1 MLDHVD
7 DDLFARGVH
16 AVNEHG
22 GGLMNIT
29 RKHRRWATPIVAL
42 VAVAALVGLLPHLGF
57 TNGSKAPLWTD
68 KSSHAQNV
76 QMQMPDW
83 VRLSKEATPAVV
95 NISSKFNTESQ
106 AGPQPK
112 GRPEERSF
120 EDFFKRFF
128 DEGPRRPT
136 RAGGSGF
143 VLNTNG
149 YIVTNNHVVEN
160 AADIQVK
167 LGDGRE
173 LPAKVVGR
181 DAKTDLALLKVEAT
195 GLPVLPLGDSTA
207 LQVGEP
213 VMAIGNPFG
222 LEQTVTTGI
231 VSATGRVIGS
241 GPYDNFIQTDAS
253 INPGNSGG
261 PLINARG
268 EVIGI
273 NTAIFS
279 RTGGSVGIGF
289 AVPSSLAK
297 TVITQ
302 LADRGKVERG
312 WLGVSIQPL
321 TQELAKSFKRG
332 DSTGAL
338 VSAVTEGSPA
348 EKAGMKAGDVIV
360 EFDGKKVA
368 KATDLPGLVADVPV
382 DKDVPMVVMREGR
395 EVRLNARIA
404 RLEDESPAKVGE
416 PEGKGQLG
424 LSVQPLTPPV
434 ARELGIK
441 AKEGV
446 LVRDVVDGG
455 RAAEAGIRAGDVI
468 VEVNRHPVRTVEDLK
483 TRVDK
488 QAKNEPI
495 VMLVNRDGQT
505 MYVAIPSA

>member
-1 MLDHVD
+1 M
-7 DDLFARGVH
+7 
-16 AVNEHG
+16 NEHG
-22 GGLMNIT
+22 GGLMNVT
-29 RKHRRWATPIVAL
+29 RTHRRWAAPVVAL
-42 VAVAALVGLLPHLGF
+42 VAVAALVGLLPHMGF
-57 TNGSKAPLWTD
+57 TGGSKAPLWTE
-68 KSSHAQNV
+68 KGAHAQNV
-76 QMQMPDW
+76 QMQIPDW
-83 VRLSKEATPAVV
+83 VRLSREAKPAVV
-95 NISSKFNTESQ
+95 NISTKFNIESQ
-106 AGPQPK
+106 AGPQLG
-112 GRPEERSF
+112 GRPDDRSF

-128 DEGPRRPT
+128 DEGPRHPI

-143 VLNTNG
+143 ILNANG

-181 DAKTDLALLKVEAT
+181 DPKTDLALLKVEAT

-297 TVITQ
+297 TVLTQ
-302 LADRGKVERG
+302 LADHGKVERG

-332 DSTGAL
+332 DSSGAL
-338 VSAVTEGSPA
+338 VSSVTEGSPA
-348 EKAGMKAGDVIV
+348 DRAGMKAGDVIV
-360 EFDGKKVA
+360 EFNGKKVA

-382 DKDVPMVVMREGR
+382 GKDVPMVVMREGR
-395 EVRLNARIA
+395 ELRLNANIG
-404 RLEDESPAKVGE
+404 RLQDESPAKLAE
-416 PEGKGQLG
+416 TEGKGKLG
-424 LSVQPLTPPV
+424 LSVQPLTPPM
-434 ARELGIK
+434 ARELGLK
-441 AKEGV
+441 VKEGV
-446 LVRDVVDGG
+446 LVREVVEGG

-468 VEVNRHPVRTVEDLK
+468 VEINRQPVRTVEDLT

-488 QAKNEPI
+488 QAKNEPM
-495 VMLVNRDGQT
+495 VLLVNRDGQT
-505 MYVAIPSA
+505 MYVAVPAV

>member
-1 MLDHVD
+1 
-7 DDLFARGVH
+7 
-16 AVNEHG
+16 
-22 GGLMNIT
+22 MNFT
-29 RKHRRWATPIVAL
+29 PKHRRWAGPIVAL
-42 VAVAALVGLLPHLGF
+42 VAIAALVGLLPHMGF
-57 TNGSKAPLWTD
+57 TSGPKSPLWTEERGPVQT
-68 KSSHAQNV
+68 AQV
-76 QMQMPDW
+76 QMPDW
-83 VRLSKEATPAVV
+83 VRLSREAKPAVV
-95 NISSKFNTESQ
+95 NISAKLNAESQ
-106 AGPQPK
+106 APPQLR
-112 GRPEERSF
+112 GRPDERSF

-128 DEGPRRPT
+128 DEGPRHPV

-143 VLNTNG
+143 ILNANG
-149 YIVTNNHVVEN
+149 YVVTNNHVVEN

-181 DAKTDLALLKVEAT
+181 DAKTDLALLKIEAT
-195 GLPVLPLGDSTA
+195 GLPVIPLGDSTA

-279 RTGGSVGIGF
+279 RGGGSVGIGF

-312 WLGVSIQPL
+312 WLGVAIQPL

-332 DSTGAL
+332 DTTGAL
-338 VSAVTEGSPA
+338 VSEVKEGSPA
-348 EKAGMKAGDVIV
+348 EKAGMKTGDVIV
-360 EFDGKKVA
+360 ELDGKKVT
-368 KATDLPGLVADVPV
+368 KATDLPGLVAEMPVGKNVPI
-382 DKDVPMVVMREGR
+382 VVMRDGR
-395 EVRLNARIA
+395 EARLNAQIA
-404 RLEDESPAKVGE
+404 RLEDESPTKVAE
-416 PEGKGQLG
+416 TEGKGQLG
-424 LSVQPLTPPV
+424 LSVQPVTPPM
-434 ARELGIK
+434 ARELGLK
-441 AKEGV
+441 VKEGV
-446 LVRDVVDGG
+446 LVRDVVEGG

-468 VEVNRHPVRTVEDLK
+468 VEVDRRPVRTIEDFKAHLA
-483 TRVDK
+483 K
-488 QAKNEPI
+488 QAKDTP
-495 VMLVNRDGQT
+495 VVLLVNRDGQT
-505 MYVAIPSA
+505 MYVAIPAV

>member
-1 MLDHVD
+1 M
-7 DDLFARGVH
+7 
-16 AVNEHG
+16 E
-22 GGLMNIT
+22 IT
-29 RKHRRWATPIVAL
+29 RKYRRRAAPIVAV
-42 VAVAALVGLLPHLGF
+42 VALAALVGFLPHVGF
-57 TNGSKAPLWTD
+57 TNGSKAPLWTEQGA
-68 KSSHAQNV
+68 HAQNV
-76 QMQMPDW
+76 PTPMPDW
-83 VRLSKEATPAVV
+83 VRLSREAKPGVV
-95 NISSKFNTESQ
+95 NISSKFAAESTV
-106 AGPQPK
+106 GPQFRGPSDD
-112 GRPEERSF
+112 RSF
-120 EDFFKRFF
+120 EEFFKRFF
-128 DEGPRRPT
+128 DEAPRRPM
-136 RAGGSGF
+136 RAAGSGF
-143 VLNTNG
+143 VLNADG

-160 AADIQVK
+160 ATEIQVK
-167 LGDGRE
+167 LADGRE

-181 DAKTDLALLKVEAT
+181 DAKTDLALLKVAAT

-241 GPYDNFIQTDAS
+241 GPYDDFIQTDAS

-268 EVIGI
+268 EVVGI

-279 RTGGSVGIGF
+279 RSGGSVGIGF

-297 TVITQ
+297 TVLTQ
-302 LADRGKVERG
+302 LAEHGKVERG

-321 TQELAKSFKRG
+321 TQELAKSFKLD

-338 VSAVTEGSPA
+338 VSSVVEGSPA
-348 EKAGMKAGDVIV
+348 DKAGVKTGDVVV
-360 EFDGKKVA
+360 ELDGKKVA
-368 KATDLPGLVADVPV
+368 KATDLPGLVADMPVGKNVPIA
-382 DKDVPMVVMREGR
+382 VMRDGK
-395 EVRLNARIA
+395 EVRLNAQIA
-404 RLEDESPAKVGE
+404 RLAEESSALGTE

-446 LVRDVVDGG
+446 LVRDVVEGG

-468 VEVNRHPVRTVEDLK
+468 VEVNRQPVRSVEDLK
-483 TRVDK
+483 ARVDK
-488 QAKNEPI
+488 LAKNAPI
-495 VMLVNRDGQT
+495 VMLVNRDGRT
-505 MYVAIPSA
+505 MYVAIPTA

>member
-1 MLDHVD
+1 MPVSRRAYVRPLSW
-7 DDLFARGVH
+7 ARH
-16 AVNEHG
+16 R
-22 GGLMNIT
+22 IT
-29 RKHRRWATPIVAL
+29 RRGPMNFTPKNRRWVAPIVAL
-42 VAVAALVGLLPHLGF
+42 VAIAALVGLVPHMGF
-57 TNGSKAPLWTD
+57 TGGSKAPLWTEERAAAPA
-68 KSSHAQNV
+68 AQV
-76 QMQMPDW
+76 QMPDW
-83 VRLSKEATPAVV
+83 VRLSREAKPAVV
-95 NISSKFNTESQ
+95 NISAKLNAESP
-106 AGPQPK
+106 APPQPK
-112 GRPEERSF
+112 GRPDERSF

-128 DEGPRRPT
+128 EEGPRHPV

-143 VLNTNG
+143 ILNANG

-195 GLPVLPLGDSTA
+195 GLPVIPLGDSTA

-279 RTGGSVGIGF
+279 RGGGSVGIGF
-289 AVPSSLAK
+289 AVPASLAK

-302 LADRGKVERG
+302 LADHGKVERG

-321 TQELAKSFKRG
+321 TNELAASFKRS
-332 DSTGAL
+332 DTNGAL
-338 VSAVTEGSPA
+338 ISAVVEGSPA
-348 EKAGMKAGDVIV
+348 DKAGLKAGDVLV

-368 KATDLPGLVADVPV
+368 KSTDLPGLVADVPV
-382 DKDVPMVVMREGR
+382 GRDVPMTVMREGR
-395 EVRLNARIA
+395 EVKLNAHIA
-404 RLEDESPAKVGE
+404 RLEDESP
-416 PEGKGQLG
+416 
-424 LSVQPLTPPV
+424 T
-434 ARELGIK
+434 K
-441 AKEGV
+441 ASESQG
-446 LVRDVVDGG
+446 
-455 RAAEAGIRAGDVI
+455 
-468 VEVNRHPVRTVEDLK
+468 
-483 TRVDK
+483 
-488 QAKNEPI
+488 
-495 VMLVNRDGQT
+495 
-505 MYVAIPSA
+505 